1 VGGDAGGR
9 GAFMEHSIFKYILRF
24 SARQQITLTVMAALS
39 FPFVY
44 AFYELPKLIIN
55 SAIQANP
62 EDFPREFE
70 IFGLDLSAIGVPE
83 VGQLPWLFALC
94 GLFLTLVL
102 INQGFKYTINVYKGL
117 TGERMLRRLRFD
129 LYSRVL
135 RFPKST
141 FRNMSQGEIIP
152 MITAEV
158 EPLGGFIGDAYSQPA
173 FQGGQ
178 LLVIL
183 GFLFAQDWRM
193 AAAAVALYPIQLY
206 IIPKLQRRVN
216 LLGKERVRLVRQL
229 SDRIGETVNG
239 VEEVHVHDAS
249 RRERAEFA
257 RRLGTIFGVRY
268 KIYRQKFVI
277 KFLNNFIQQ
286 LGPFFF
292 YSIGGYLAIQGQLE
306 VGTLVAAITAH
317 KDLAAPWKEL
327 LNYYQQQADARIK
340 YEVVVSQFEPAGILD
355 AEAQDFE
362 PETATPLEGNAAL
375 VNVTLYDDQETAVVD
390 SASLE
395 FPLDQRIGLVGS
407 PGSGREDIAM
417 LLARLVRPSSGS
429 IKVGG
434 VDLATAPES
443 IIGRRMSYVGP
454 GGFVFAAT
462 IGDNLYYGLRHKQI
476 APNADEEAAAE
487 HKAAVGEAE
496 AAGNSTDDVAGEWT
510 DYAAAGTDGPEA
522 LAARAL
528 AVLDMVELSADVY
541 QFGLRGTIDPAAEP
555 EIAAAVLRARKRLR
569 ERLDADES
577 AGHLVER
584 FDPALYNTNATVG
597 ENLLFGNPVGD
608 AFNMDKLGEN
618 TYVLEVLDKAGLTE
632 TMLQTGH
639 QVAATMVEL
648 FADLPPDHEFF
659 QQFSFISSEDLPQ
672 YQAILGRVGKD
683 NLDQLKPDER
693 GRLMSLPFL
702 IIPARH
708 RLGIVTEEFQAQI
721 LEARRVFAD
730 NLPDELRG
738 AIQIY
743 DPDHYIGASNLQDNI
758 LFGKVSYG
766 EAEAAARVGQLLSDV
781 IDETDLHETVVRVGL
796 NFRVGI
802 AGTRLTP
809 AQRQKLILARSVV
822 KHPDLLIVSDGL
834 SALDPSTL
842 RRLAERLVEEFN
854 GRSLIWLLQQP
865 DLAELFDRVVVM
877 RSGKVVKSGTYEE
890 LNAGDGLAKLIED
903 KVS

>member
-1 VGGDAGGR
+1 
-9 GAFMEHSIFKYILRF
+9 MEHSIFKYILRY
-24 SARQQITLTVMAALS
+24 SRRQQINLTILAAVS

-44 AFYELPKLIIN
+44 AFYELPKQIIN
-55 SAIQANP
+55 KAIQANP
-62 EDFPREFE
+62 EDFPRPFE
-70 IFGLDLSAIGVPE
+70 LFGIDFSAIGIPE
-83 VGQLPWLFALC
+83 VGQLPWLFSLC
-94 GLFLTLVL
+94 ALFLVLVV
-102 INQGFKYTINVYKGL
+102 INQGFKYVINVYKGL

-183 GFLFAQDWRM
+183 GFLFLQDWRM
-193 AAAAVALYPIQLY
+193 AAAAVALYPLQLY
-206 IIPKLQRRVN
+206 VIPKLQRRVN
-216 LLGKERVRLVRQL
+216 LLGKERVKLVRQL

-239 VEEVHVHDAS
+239 VEDVHVHDAS
-249 RRERAEFA
+249 RRERAEFG
-257 RRLGTIFGVRY
+257 RRLGTIFNVRY

-292 YSIGGYLAIQGQLE
+292 YSIGGYLAIKGQLE

-355 AEAQDFE
+355 AEAQEFE
-362 PETATPLEGNAAL
+362 PETATPLQGTAAM

-390 SASLE
+390 GASVE
-395 FPLDQRIGLVGS
+395 FPLDQRIGLMGS
-407 PGSGREDIAM
+407 PGSGREDVAM
-417 LLARLVRPSSGS
+417 LLARLARPSAGS
-429 IKVGG
+429 ITIGG
-434 VDLATAPES
+434 TDIATAPEA
-443 IIGRRMSYVGP
+443 IIGRRMSYIGL

-462 IGDNLYYGLRHKQI
+462 IGDNLYYGLRHRQMG
-476 APNADEEAAAE
+476 PNPSDEQAALHEAG
-487 HKAAVGEAE
+487 VSEAK
-496 AAGNSTDDVAGEWT
+496 AAGNSTDDVNAEWT
-510 DYAAAGTDGPEA
+510 DYAAAGTDGPDA
-522 LAARAL
+522 LAVRAL
-528 AVLDMVELSADVY
+528 DVLDMVELTADVY
-541 QFGLRGTIDPAAEP
+541 QFGLRGTIDPAVEP
-555 EIAAAVLRARKRLR
+555 ELASAVLRARARLR
-569 ERLDADES
+569 ERVDADES
-577 AGHLVER
+577 ASHLVER
-584 FDPALYNTNATVG
+584 FDPALYNANATVG

-608 AFNMDKLGEN
+608 AFNMDRLGEN
-618 TYVLEVLDKAGLTE
+618 AYVLEVLDKASLTE

-659 QQFSFISSEDLPQ
+659 QQFSFISSEDLPL
-672 YQAILGRVGKD
+672 YQAILGRVGKAH
-683 NLDQLKPDER
+683 LDQLKPDER

-721 LEARRVFAD
+721 LDARRVFAE
-730 NLPDELRG
+730 NLPEDLSG

-743 DPDHYIGASNLQDNI
+743 DPDNYIGASNLQDNI

-766 EAEAAARVGQLLSDV
+766 EAEAASRVGQLLSDV
-781 IDETDLHETVVRVGL
+781 IEETNLHETVVRVGL
-796 NFRVGI
+796 NFHVGI

-809 AQRQKLILARSVV
+809 AQRQKLILARSVI
-822 KHPDLLIVSDGL
+822 KRPDLMVVSEGL
-834 SALDPSTL
+834 SALDPTTL
-842 RRLAERLVEEFN
+842 GRLAERLVKEFE
-854 GRSLIWLLQQP
+854 GRSLVWLLQQP
-865 DLAELFDRVVVM
+865 DLAALFDRVVVM
-877 RSGKVVKSGTYEE
+877 RSGKMVKSGTYEE
-890 LNAGDGLAKLIED
+890 LNAGDGLAKLIEE

>member
-1 VGGDAGGR
+1 
-9 GAFMEHSIFKYILRF
+9 MEHSIFKYILRY
-24 SARQQITLTVMAALS
+24 SARQQLNLTMLAAIS

-55 SAIQANP
+55 KAIQANP
-62 EDFPREFE
+62 EDFPRPFE
-70 IFGLDLSAIGVPE
+70 LFGFDLSAIGIPD
-83 VGQLPWLFALC
+83 VGQLPWLFSLC
-94 GLFLTLVL
+94 GLFLVLVL
-102 INQGFKYTINVYKGL
+102 INQGFKYVINVYKGL
-117 TGERMLRRLRFD
+117 TGERMLRRLRYD

-193 AAAAVALYPIQLY
+193 AAAAVALYPLQLY

-239 VEEVHVHDAS
+239 VEDIHVHDTS
-249 RRERAEFA
+249 RRERAEFS
-257 RRLGTIFGVRY
+257 RRLGAIFTVRY

-292 YSIGGYLAIQGQLE
+292 YSIGGYLAINGQLE

-340 YEVVVSQFEPAGILD
+340 YEVVISQFEPAGLLD
-355 AEAQDFE
+355 AEMQDRE
-362 PETATPLEGNAAL
+362 PETVEPLRGDAAL

-390 SASLE
+390 SANLKFSLGE
-395 FPLDQRIGLVGS
+395 RLALVGS
-407 PGSGREDIAM
+407 PGSGREDVAM
-417 LLARLVRPSSGS
+417 LLARLVLPSSGS
-429 IKVGG
+429 ITVGG
-434 VDLATAPES
+434 TDLATAPEAVV
-443 IIGRRMSYVGP
+443 GRRMAYVGP

-462 IGDNLYYGLRHKQI
+462 VGDNLYYGLRHRQLGE
-476 APNADEEAAAE
+476 NEDEEAARAHE
-487 HKAAVGEAE
+487 AAMAEAE
-496 AAGNSTDDVAGEWT
+496 ASGNTVDDVGAEWT
-510 DYAAAGTDGPEA
+510 DYAASGTDGPEA
-522 LAARAL
+522 LAERAL
-528 AVLDMVELSADVY
+528 EVLDMVELTSDVY
-541 QFGLRGTIDPAAEP
+541 QFGLRGLIDPTSEP
-555 EIAAAVLRARKRLR
+555 EIAASVLRARMRLR
-569 ERLDADES
+569 ERLDADET

-584 FDPALYNTNATVG
+584 FDRALYNRNATVG

-608 AFNMDKLGEN
+608 AFNMDRLGEN
-618 TYVLEVLDKAGLTE
+618 PYVLEVLDKAGLTE
-632 TMLQTGH
+632 RMLQTGH

-659 QQFSFISSEDLPQ
+659 QQFSFISSEDLPV

-683 NLDQLKPDER
+683 HLDQLKPDER
-693 GRLMSLPFL
+693 SRLLSLPFL
-702 IIPARH
+702 LIPARH
-708 RLGIVTEEFQAQI
+708 RLGVVNEDFQALV
-721 LEARRVFAD
+721 LEARKMFSENMPDDLRGKIEFYEAD
-730 NLPDELRG
+730 N
-738 AIQIY
+738 
-743 DPDHYIGASNLQDNI
+743 YIAASNLQDNI

-766 EAEAAARVGQLLSDV
+766 EAEAASRVGQLLSDV
-781 IDETDLHETVVRVGL
+781 IAETGLRETVVRVGL
-796 NFRVGI
+796 NFHVGI
-802 AGTRLTP
+802 GGTRLTP
-809 AQRQKLILARSVV
+809 AQRQKLILARSVI
-822 KHPDLLIVSDGL
+822 KRPDLLVVADGL
-834 SALDPSTL
+834 ASVDPGTLGRIAGRVTKEFEGRGLVWLVQSAEM
-842 RRLAERLVEEFN
+842 A
-854 GRSLIWLLQQP
+854 
-865 DLAELFDRVVVM
+865 ALFDRVVVM
-877 RSGKVVKSGTYEE
+877 RSGKMVKSGTYEE
-890 LNAGDGLAKLIED
+890 LDASGDGFAKLIDD

>member
-1 VGGDAGGR
+1 
-9 GAFMEHSIFKYILRF
+9 MEHSIFKYILRY
-24 SARQQITLTVMAALS
+24 SGRQQINLTILAAIS

-44 AFYELPKLIIN
+44 AFYELPKQIIN
-55 SAIQANP
+55 KAIQANP
-62 EDFPREFE
+62 EDFPRTFDL
-70 IFGLDLSAIGVPE
+70 FGVDFSAIGVPE
-83 VGQLPWLFALC
+83 VGQLPWLFSLC
-94 GLFLTLVL
+94 GLFLVLVI
-102 INQGFKYTINVYKGL
+102 INQGFKYAINVYKGL

-158 EPLGGFIGDAYSQPA
+158 EPLGGFIGNAYSQPA

-193 AAAAVALYPIQLY
+193 ATAAVALYPLQLY
-206 IIPKLQRRVN
+206 VIPKLQRRVN
-216 LLGKERVRLVRQL
+216 FLGKQRVKLVRQL

-239 VEEVHVHDAS
+239 IEDVHVHDTS
-249 RRERAEFA
+249 RRERAEFS
-257 RRLGTIFGVRY
+257 RRLGTIFNVRY

-292 YSIGGYLAIQGQLE
+292 YSIGGYLAINGQLE

-340 YEVVVSQFEPAGILD
+340 YEVVVSQFEPAGRLD

-362 PETATPLEGNAAL
+362 PETVSQLLGTAAM

-395 FPLDQRIGLVGS
+395 FPLNQRIGLMGS
-407 PGSGREDIAM
+407 PGSGREDVAM
-417 LLARLVRPSSGS
+417 LLARLVQPSAGS
-429 IKVGG
+429 ITIGG
-434 VDLATAPES
+434 TDIANAPEA
-443 IIGRRMSYVGP
+443 IIGRRMSYIGP

-462 IGDNLYYGLRHKQI
+462 IGSNLYYGLRHRQI
-476 APNADEEAAAE
+476 GPNPNDEDAALHEASVAE
-487 HKAAVGEAE
+487 AN
-496 AAGNSTDDVAGEWT
+496 AAGNSTDDVNAEWT
-510 DYAAAGTDGPEA
+510 DYAATGTDGPHA

-528 AVLDMVELSADVY
+528 DVLDMVELTSDVY
-541 QFGLRGTIDPAAEP
+541 QFGLRGTIDPTAEP
-555 EIAAAVLRARKRLR
+555 ELAGAVLRARARLR
-569 ERLDADES
+569 ERVDADQS
-577 AGHLVER
+577 VGHLVER
-584 FDPALYNTNATVG
+584 FDPALYNANATVG

-608 AFNMDKLGEN
+608 TFNMDRLGEN
-618 TYVLEVLDKAGLTE
+618 SYVLKVLEKAGLTE

-648 FADLPPDHEFF
+648 FADLAPDHEFF
-659 QQFSFISSEDLPQ
+659 QQFSFISSEDLPLF
-672 YQAILGRVGKD
+672 QAILGRVDKD
-683 NLDQLKPDER
+683 HLDQLKADER

-708 RLGIVTEEFQAQI
+708 RLGFVTEDFQTQI
-721 LEARRVFAD
+721 LDARRVFAE
-730 NLPDELRG
+730 NLPEDLKG

-743 DPDHYIGASNLQDNI
+743 DPDNYIGASSLQDNI

-766 EAEAAARVGQLLSDV
+766 EAGAVSRVGQLLSDV
-781 IDETDLHETVVRVGL
+781 IEETNLHKTVVQVGL
-796 NFRVGI
+796 NFHVGI

-809 AQRQKLILARSVV
+809 SQRQKLILARSVI
-822 KHPDLLIVSDGL
+822 KQPDLMVVSEGL
-834 SALDPSTL
+834 SALDPTTL
-842 RRLAERLVEEFN
+842 GRLAERLVKEFE
-854 GRSLIWLLQQP
+854 GRSLVWLLQQP
-865 DLAELFDRVVVM
+865 DLAALFDRVVVM

-890 LNAGDGLAKLIED
+890 LNAGDGLAKLIEE